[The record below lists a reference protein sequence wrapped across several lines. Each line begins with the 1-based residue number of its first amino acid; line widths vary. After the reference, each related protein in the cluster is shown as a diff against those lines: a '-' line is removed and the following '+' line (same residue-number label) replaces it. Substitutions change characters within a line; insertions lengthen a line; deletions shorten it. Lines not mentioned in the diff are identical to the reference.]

1 MISLRRFLRVNAFIF
16 TTACVVRRNYCKYG
30 QHKKNT
36 AVSDVT
42 QSGCQIWKTTGP
54 WHLNGTF
61 VLTTTFLEIGTT
73 FECLALLPG
82 CFHNKEWL
90 ITIKHI
96 MDVICA
102 ILHSNPR
109 QKTES
114 CPHRWCSDSTM
125 KSSLCFSSL
134 MPHVIQMLGE
144 RGGKPWIALQK
155 MSASGY

>member
-30 QHKKNT
+30 QHKKTT

-54 WHLNGTF
+54 WYLNGTF
-61 VLTTTFLEIGTT
+61 ICFNHY
-73 FECLALLPG
+73 LPG
-82 CFHNKEWL
+82 DQYYLWVPSSFARL
-90 ITIKHI
+90 IKHI

-125 KSSLCFSSL
+125 KSSLSFSSL

-144 RGGKPWIALQK
+144 RGGKPWKALQK
-155 MSASGY
+155 TSASVY